1 LTASQR
7 RNLIFWLIGFVILLG
22 VIWLLRSILLPFL
35 AGLAV
40 AYFLDPICDRLQR
53 WGLSRIW
60 ATSLLTVIF
69 ALMVV
74 AGFALLL
81 PLAIHQLGDLVD
93 SMPMLLDVARE
104 NFQSLLDRV
113 NRVVDPAT
121 ADQIRDGLTSSF
133 GGVGKWIADML
144 TGLLSSGLALL
155 NVLSLIFLTPVVAF
169 FMLRDW
175 DNFIAKLDSWIPRN
189 QVDVI
194 RGLAKEIDEILAAW
208 VRGVALVCVLL
219 AAFYAVTLSLIGLK
233 VGLFIG
239 IFAGFLSFVPFVGA
253 VGGLIMAVGM
263 AAVEFDNPW
272 RIAAVAA
279 VFLIGQALEGNWLT
293 PMLVGEKVDLHP
305 VAVIF
310 ALLAG
315 GALFGFV
322 GLLLAVPMAAVI
334 GVLTRYAIQQYLKSP
349 VYTGQNMLPPPV

>member
-1 LTASQR
+1 VTASQR
-7 RNLIFWLIGFVILLG
+7 RMAFWLIGFVAFLG
-22 VIWLLRSILLPFL
+22 VVWLLRSILLPFL

-40 AYFLDPICDRLQR
+40 AYFLDPICDRMQR
-53 WGLSRIW
+53 WGMSRVW
-60 ATSLLTVIF
+60 ATSLLTVGF
-69 ALMVV
+69 ALLVV
-74 AGFALLL
+74 AAFALLL
-81 PLAIHQLGDLVD
+81 PLAIHQLGDLIN
-93 SMPMLLDVARE
+93 SAPMLLEVAKDKL
-104 NFQSLLDRV
+104 QLLLDRV
-113 NRVVDPAT
+113 DRVVDPET
-121 ADQIRDGLTSSF
+121 ADQIRDGLASSF
-133 GGVGKWIADML
+133 GGLGTWIGGVL

-155 NVLSLIFLTPVVAF
+155 NILSLIFLTPVVAF

-175 DNFIAKLDSWIPRN
+175 DGFIARIDSWIPRN
-189 QVDVI
+189 QVDVV
-194 RGLAKEIDEILAAW
+194 RDLARQIDNTLAAW

-219 AAFYAVTLSLIGLK
+219 ATFYAVTLSLLGLK

-253 VGGLIMAVGM
+253 VGGLVLAVGM

-272 RIAAVAA
+272 RVAAVAA
-279 VFLIGQALEGNWLT
+279 VFLIGQAAEGNWLT
-293 PMLVGEKVDLHP
+293 PMLVGNKVELHP

-334 GVLTRYAIQQYLKSP
+334 GVLTRYAIRQYLQSQL
-349 VYTGQNMLPPPV
+349 YSAHNLPPPV

>member
-1 LTASQR
+1 MTASQR
-7 RNLIFWLIGFVILLG
+7 RSLAFWLIGFLVFLG
-22 VIWLLRSILLPFL
+22 VVWLLRTILLPFL

-53 WGLSRIW
+53 WGLSRVW
-60 ATSLLTVIF
+60 ATSLLTVAF
-69 ALMVV
+69 ALMVM
-74 AGFALLL
+74 AAFALLL
-81 PLAIHQLGDLVD
+81 PLALHQLGDLVD
-93 SMPMLLDVARE
+93 SAPKLLDVARE
-104 NFQSLLDRV
+104 KFQVLLDRV
-113 NRVVDPAT
+113 NQSVDPNT
-121 ADQIRDGLTSSF
+121 ANQIRDGLASSF
-133 GGVGKWIADML
+133 GGFGSWIAGVL

-175 DNFIAKLDSWIPRN
+175 DGFIARLESWIPRN
-189 QVDVI
+189 QVDVV
-194 RGLAKEIDEILAAW
+194 RSLAGQIDDILAAW

-219 AAFYAVTLSLIGLK
+219 ATFYAVTLSLIGLK

-253 VGGLIMAVGM
+253 VGGLILAVGM
-263 AAVEFDNPW
+263 AAIEFDDPW

-279 VFLIGQALEGNWLT
+279 VFLVGQAAEGNWLT

-334 GVLTRYAIQQYLKSP
+334 GVLTRYAIQQYLKSQL
-349 VYTGQNMLPPPV
+349 YTGNDLPPPV

>member
-1 LTASQR
+1 MTASQR
-7 RNLIFWLIGFVILLG
+7 RSLAFWLIGFIGFLG
-22 VIWLLRSILLPFL
+22 VVWLLRSILLPFL

-40 AYFLDPICDRLQR
+40 AYFLDPICDRMQR
-53 WGLSRIW
+53 WGMSRVW
-60 ATSLLTVIF
+60 ATSLLTVGF
-69 ALMVV
+69 AVLVV
-74 AGFALLL
+74 AAFALLL

-93 SMPMLLDVARE
+93 SAPTLLEAARE
-104 NFQSLLDRV
+104 KVRVLLDRF
-113 NRVVDPAT
+113 NQVVDPNT

-133 GGVGKWIADML
+133 GGFGAWIGGVL
-144 TGLLSSGLALL
+144 SGLLSSGLALL
-155 NVLSLIFLTPVVAF
+155 NILSLIFLTPVVAF

-175 DNFIAKLDSWIPRN
+175 DGFIARIDSWIPRN
-189 QVDVI
+189 QVDVV
-194 RGLAKEIDEILAAW
+194 RDLARQMNDILAAW

-219 AAFYAVTLSLIGLK
+219 ATFYAVTLSLIGLK

-253 VGGLIMAVGM
+253 VGGLILAVGM
-263 AAVEFDNPW
+263 AAIEFDNPW
-272 RIAAVAA
+272 RVAAVAV
-279 VFLIGQALEGNWLT
+279 VFLVGQAAEGNWLT
-293 PMLVGEKVDLHP
+293 PMLVGNKVELHP

-334 GVLTRYAIQQYLKSP
+334 GVLTRYALQQYLASQL
-349 VYTGQNMLPPPV
+349 YNGNNLPPPV

>member
-1 LTASQR
+1 MTASQR
-7 RNLIFWLIGFVILLG
+7 RMAFWLIGFVAFLG
-22 VIWLLRSILLPFL
+22 VVWLLRSILLPFL

-40 AYFLDPICDRLQR
+40 AYFLDPICDRMQR
-53 WGLSRIW
+53 WGMSRVW
-60 ATSLLTVIF
+60 ATSLLTVGF
-69 ALMVV
+69 ALLVV
-74 AGFALLL
+74 AAFALLL
-81 PLAIHQLGDLVD
+81 PLAIHQLGDLVN
-93 SMPMLLDVARE
+93 SAPMLLEVARDK
-104 NFQSLLDRV
+104 FQLLLDRV
-113 NRVVDPAT
+113 DRVVDPGT

-133 GGVGKWIADML
+133 GGLGTWIGGML

-155 NVLSLIFLTPVVAF
+155 NILSLIFLTPVVAF

-175 DNFIAKLDSWIPRN
+175 DGFIARIDSWLPRN
-189 QVDVI
+189 QVDVV
-194 RGLAKEIDEILAAW
+194 RDLARQIDDTLAAW

-219 AAFYAVTLSLIGLK
+219 ATFYAVTLSLLGLK

-253 VGGLIMAVGM
+253 VGGLLLAVGM

-272 RIAAVAA
+272 RVAAVAA
-279 VFLIGQALEGNWLT
+279 VFLIGQAAEGNWLT
-293 PMLVGEKVDLHP
+293 PMLVGNKVELHP

-334 GVLTRYAIQQYLKSP
+334 GVLTRYAIRQYLQSQL
-349 VYTGQNMLPPPV
+349 YSGHNLPPPV

>member
-1 LTASQR
+1 MTISR
-7 RNLIFWLIGFVILLG
+7 RRSLAFWIIGFVGFLG
-22 VIWLLRSILLPFL
+22 VVWLLRSILLPFL

-53 WGLSRIW
+53 WGMSRVW
-60 ATSLLTVIF
+60 ATSVLTVAF
-69 ALMVV
+69 ALLVV
-74 AGFALLL
+74 AAFAFLL
-81 PLAIHQLGDLVD
+81 PLAVHQLGDFVD
-93 SMPMLLDVARE
+93 TLPTLLEVGRGKVRV
-104 NFQSLLDRV
+104 LLDRF
-113 NRVVDPAT
+113 NQVVDPAT
-121 ADQIRDGLTSSF
+121 ADQIRDGLASSF
-133 GGVGKWIADML
+133 GGFGSWIGGML

-175 DNFIAKLDSWIPRN
+175 DSFIARLDSWIPRN
-189 QVDVI
+189 QVNVV
-194 RGLAKEIDEILAAW
+194 RSLAGQIDDILAAW

-253 VGGLIMAVGM
+253 IGGLILAVGM
-263 AAVEFDNPW
+263 AAIEFDEPW
-272 RIAAVAA
+272 RVALVA
-279 VFLIGQALEGNWLT
+279 GVFLVGQALEGNWLT

-322 GLLLAVPMAAVI
+322 GLLLAVPMAAVV
-334 GVLTRYAIQQYLKSP
+334 GVLTRYAIQEYLKSQL
-349 VYTGQNMLPPPV
+349 YRGYDLPPPV

>member
-1 LTASQR
+1 MTASQR
-7 RNLIFWLIGFVILLG
+7 RSLAFWVVGFLVFLG
-22 VIWLLRSILLPFL
+22 VVWLLRAILLPFL

-40 AYFLDPICDRLQR
+40 AYFLDPICDRMQR
-53 WGLSRIW
+53 WGISRVW
-60 ATSLLTVIF
+60 ATSLLTVVF
-69 ALMVV
+69 AVLVV
-74 AGFALLL
+74 AAFALLL

-93 SMPMLLDVARE
+93 SAPTLLDAARKKVRV
-104 NFQSLLDRV
+104 LLDRF
-113 NRVVDPAT
+113 NQVVDPNT

-133 GGVGKWIADML
+133 GGFGSWIAGVL

-155 NVLSLIFLTPVVAF
+155 NILSLIFLTPVVAF

-175 DNFIAKLDSWIPRN
+175 DGFIAKLESWIPRN
-189 QVDVI
+189 QVEVV
-194 RGLAKEIDEILAAW
+194 RSLACQIDDILAAW

-239 IFAGFLSFVPFVGA
+239 IFAGLLSFVPFVGA
-253 VGGLIMAVGM
+253 VGGLILAVGM
-263 AAVEFDNPW
+263 AAIEFDDPW

-279 VFLIGQALEGNWLT
+279 VFLIGQAAEGNWLT
-293 PMLVGEKVDLHP
+293 PMLVGNKVELHP

-334 GVLTRYAIQQYLKSP
+334 GVLTRYAIQQYLKSQL
-349 VYTGQNMLPPPV
+349 YTGHNLPPPV

>member
-1 LTASQR
+1 MQR
-7 RNLIFWLIGFVILLG
+7 RSLFFWLAGFAAFLV
-22 VIWLLRSILLPFL
+22 VVWLLRSILLPFL

-40 AYFLDPICDRLQR
+40 AYFLDPVCDRMQR
-53 WGLSRIW
+53 WGLSRVW
-60 ATSLLTVIF
+60 ATSLLTIGF

-74 AGFALLL
+74 AAFALLL
-81 PLAIHQLGDLVD
+81 PLAVNQLTDLVA
-93 SMPMLLDVARE
+93 SAPLLFEVARDKL
-104 NFQSLLDRV
+104 QGLLEQADQAL
-113 NRVVDPAT
+113 DPEVSN
-121 ADQIRDGLTSSF
+121 QIRDGLTSSF
-133 GGVGKWIADML
+133 SGMGNWIAGML

-155 NVLSLIFLTPVVAF
+155 NILSLIFLTPVVAF

-175 DNFIAKLDSWIPRN
+175 DGFIARIDSWIPRA
-189 QVDVI
+189 QLDVV
-194 RGLAKEIDEILAAW
+194 RNLAGQIDDILAAW
-208 VRGVALVCVLL
+208 VRGVALVCILL
-219 AAFYAVTLSLIGLK
+219 ATFYAVTLSLIGLK
-233 VGLFIG
+233 VGLFVG

-253 VGGLIMAVGM
+253 IGGLVMAVGM
-263 AAVEFDNPW
+263 AAVEFDDPW
-272 RIAAVAA
+272 RVAAVAA

-334 GVLTRYAIQQYLKSP
+334 GVLTRYAIQQYLNSGL
-349 VYTGQNMLPPPV
+349 YTGPDLPPPV

>member
-1 LTASQR
+1 MA
-7 RNLIFWLIGFVILLG
+7 FWLVGFVLFFG
-22 VIWLLRSILLPFL
+22 FVWLLRSILLPFL

-40 AYFLDPICDRLQR
+40 AYFLDPICDRLER
-53 WGLSRIW
+53 WGMSRVW
-60 ATSLLTVIF
+60 ATSLLTIVF
-69 ALMVV
+69 ALMVT
-74 AGFALLL
+74 AAFALLL

-93 SMPMLLDVARE
+93 SAPQLLEVARTKA
-104 NFQSLLDRV
+104 QSMLDRV

-121 ADQIRDGLTSSF
+121 ATQIRDGLTSSF
-133 GGVGKWIADML
+133 GGVGKWIAGVL

-175 DNFIAKLDSWIPRN
+175 DSFIAKLDSWIPRN
-189 QVDVI
+189 QVGVI
-194 RGLAKEIDEILAAW
+194 RDLARQIDEILAAW

-219 AAFYAVTLSLIGLK
+219 ATFYAVTLSLIGLK

-239 IFAGFLSFVPFVGA
+239 IFAGLLSFVPFVGA
-253 VGGLIMAVGM
+253 VGGLVLAVGM

-279 VFLIGQALEGNWLT
+279 VFLVGQAAEGHWLT
-293 PMLVGEKVDLHP
+293 PMLVGQKVDLHP

-349 VYTGQNMLPPPV
+349 VYTGHQNLPPPV